1 MSRTEAELLDRAEK
15 AKRES
20 RYLDFKETFDPSSD
34 PEFIELVKDLV
45 AMANSGGGVIV
56 VGVRN
61 NATLSGAGVKP
72 VLDLDPAKISDKVY
86 RYTGAHFSGFSVHE
100 VNREGEPVAAIVI
113 DAAPTPL
120 VFTRPGTYP
129 IAGGGGRQ
137 KQKTA
142 FGVGTLYVRHG
153 AKSEPATTTDLRD
166 FVERRLEGIRESWLG
181 NIRRVMAAPAGTDVA
196 IYEQTEA
203 DEEGRPTKVRLT
215 TEPGAP
221 VFGRI
226 APDETHPH
234 RQKELLGEVNKRLPT
249 VKQATTYDIQ
259 AIRGAHEINARAHP
273 EFCHQPRYGSQQYSD
288 AFVDWIVE
296 QYEKDNAFF
305 DKARDRYYRQRHH

>member
-1 MSRTEAELLDRAEK
+1 MARTEAELLERAEK

-20 RYLDFKETFDPSSD
+20 RYLDFKESFDPSSD

-61 NATLSGAGVKP
+61 NATSSGAGVRP
-72 VLDLDPAKISDKVY
+72 VLDLDPAKISDKIC
-86 RYTGAHFSGFSVHE
+86 RYTGEHFPGFSIHE
-100 VNREGEPVAAIVI
+100 VRRDVKLVAAIVI
-113 DAAPTPL
+113 DSATTPL

-129 IAGGGGRQ
+129 IAGAGKQ

-142 FGVGTLYVRHG
+142 FGVGTLYFRHG

-166 FVERRLEGIRESWLG
+166 FVERRLEEIRESWLG
-181 NIRRVMAAPAGTDVA
+181 SIRRVMAAPAGTDVA
-196 IYEQTEA
+196 IYEQTES
-203 DEEGRPTKVRLT
+203 DEEGRPTRVRLT

-226 APDETHPH
+226 ASDETHPY
-234 RQKELLGEVNKRLPT
+234 RQKELLRRSQETTADKQAGDYVRHASDSEHTRDQCTHEPQVLSPTTLRLPA
-249 VKQATTYDIQ
+249 VQRC
-259 AIRGAHEINARAHP
+259 IRRL
-273 EFCHQPRYGSQQYSD
+273 
-288 AFVDWIVE
+288 
-296 QYEKDNAFF
+296 
-305 DKARDRYYRQRHH
+305 DRWAVRERRWVLR

>member
-1 MSRTEAELLDRAEK
+1 MSEVSPPLAAHPMARTEAELLERAGR

-20 RYLDFKETFDPSSD
+20 RYLDFKESFDPSSD

-61 NATLSGAGVKP
+61 NAMLSGVGVRP

-86 RYTGAHFSGFSVHE
+86 RYTGEHFSGFSIHE
-100 VNREGEPVAAIVI
+100 VRRNGKPVAAIVI
-113 DAAPTPL
+113 DSATTPL
-120 VFTRPGTYP
+120 VFTHPGTYV
-129 IAGGGGRQ
+129 IAGAGKQ

-142 FGVGTLYVRHG
+142 FGVGTLYFRHG

-166 FVERRLEGIRESWLG
+166 FVERRLEEIRESWLG

-196 IYEQTEA
+196 IYEQTES
-203 DEEGRPTKVRLT
+203 DDEGRPTRVRLT

-234 RQKELLGEVNKRLPT
+234 RQKELLREVNKRLPKNRQ
-249 VKQATTYDIQ
+249 VTTYDMQ
-259 AIRGAHEINARAHP
+259 AVRSAHEINAHTSP
-273 EFCHQPRYGSQQYSD
+273 EFCHQPRYASQQYSD
-288 AFVDWIVE
+288 ALVDWIVE
-296 QYEKDNAFF
+296 QYEKD
-305 DKARDRYYRQRHH
+305 DQVLR